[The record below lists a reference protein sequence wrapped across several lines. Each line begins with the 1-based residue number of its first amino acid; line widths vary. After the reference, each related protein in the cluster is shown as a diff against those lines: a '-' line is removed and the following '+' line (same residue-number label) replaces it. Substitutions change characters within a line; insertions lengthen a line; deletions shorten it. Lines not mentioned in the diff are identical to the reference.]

1 MAVQALDRRTVG
13 LGLLALAGCA
23 APTRTP
29 PVMVNMAHVP
39 PPPLLQPGDVGAALA
54 TDADMS
60 GRVTAPV
67 RINGQGPFDF
77 VVDTGA
83 NRTVITSE
91 LAAQLGLPDAGP
103 ADVHGVAGVEPS
115 NTATIDLLEVDAVAT
130 RGIRAPTL
138 SRSRL
143 GADGLLGVDVLRGRR
158 VTIDFLT
165 DEFRITPSRGPGSIA
180 ATLGVSGAAASRLP
194 SNDTLSGRQIV
205 VPARYRFG
213 QLIIVGADVSGRPV
227 TAFMDSGSQSTVGN
241 AALHRAVIGTQELRA
256 PRYVVPVLSA
266 TGQTAQGEL
275 AVLPL
280 LRIGGLDITGLTTVF
295 ADLHIFDIWDLK
307 SKPSLLIGID
317 AMRQFDAIT
326 LDYGRRQV
334 IFTLPA
340 SSPRRRRPTS

>member
-1 MAVQALDRRTVG
+1 MQTIDRRTMG
-13 LGLLALAGCA
+13 LGLLALTGCA
-23 APTRTP
+23 APRPP
-29 PVMVNMAHVP
+29 PVLINMADVP
-39 PPPLLQPGDVGAALA
+39 PPPILAPGDDGAELA

-91 LAAQLGLPDAGP
+91 LAARLGLPDAGP

-115 NTATIDLLEVDAVAT
+115 NTATIDLLQVDAVET
-130 RGIRAPTL
+130 RSIRAPTL

-158 VTIDFLT
+158 VTVDFLKN
-165 DEFRITPSRGPGSIA
+165 EFRITPSRGPGAPKADLALSA
-180 ATLGVSGAAASRLP
+180 AAASRLP
-194 SNDTLSGRQIV
+194 QADALSGRQIV

-213 QLIIVGADVSGRPV
+213 QLIIIGADVSGRPV

-241 AALHRAVIGTQELRA
+241 AALRRLVLGTTEIRA

-266 TGQTAQGEL
+266 TGQTARGEL

-295 ADLHIFDIWDLK
+295 ADLHVFDIWDLK
-307 SKPSLLIGID
+307 AKPSLLIGID

-340 SSPRRRRPTS
+340 GSPRRRRPTT

>member
-1 MAVQALDRRTVG
+1 VG
-13 LGLLALAGCA
+13 LGLIALTGCA
-23 APTRTP
+23 ATPRSP
-29 PVMVNMAHVP
+29 PVMVNMAH
-39 PPPLLQPGDVGAALA
+39 LQPPEPVAPGDEGAALV
-54 TDADMS
+54 TDADMA

-103 ADVHGVAGVEPS
+103 ADVHGVAGIEPS

-130 RGIRAPTL
+130 RAIRAPTL

-158 VTIDFLT
+158 VTIDFLRN
-165 DEFRITPSRGPGSIA
+165 EFRITPSRGPGSVPQSGV
-180 ATLGVSGAAASRLP
+180 GVSAAAASRLLQADAP
-194 SNDTLSGRQIV
+194 TGRQIV

-213 QLIIVGADVSGRPV
+213 QLIIIGADVAGRPV
-227 TAFMDSGSQSTVGN
+227 TAFLDSGSQSTVGN
-241 AALHRAVIGTQELRA
+241 EALHKLVIGTTELRA

-280 LRIGGLDITGLTTVF
+280 LRIGGLDIVRLTTVF
-295 ADLHIFDIWDLK
+295 ADLHVFDIWDLK
-307 SKPSLLIGID
+307 AKPSLLIGAD

-340 SSPRRRRPTS
+340 GSPRRRRPTS

>member
-1 MAVQALDRRTVG
+1 MQSFDRRTVG
-13 LGLLALAGCA
+13 LGLLALSGCA
-23 APTRTP
+23 TPLQSP
-29 PVMVNMAHVP
+29 PVMINMAGAAP
-39 PPPLLQPGDVGAALA
+39 PPGAGGDDGAALT
-54 TDADMS
+54 TDADMA

-83 NRTVITSE
+83 NRTVITRE
-91 LAAQLGLPDAGP
+91 LAAKLGLPDAGP

-115 NTATIDLLEVDAVAT
+115 NTVTIDLLEVDAVAT
-130 RGIRAPTL
+130 RAIRAPTL
-138 SRSRL
+138 GRERL

-158 VTIDFLT
+158 VTIDFLNN
-165 DEFRITPSRGPGSIA
+165 EFRITPSRGPGSQPTRVGLSA
-180 ATLGVSGAAASRLP
+180 AAASRLP
-194 SNDTLSGRQIV
+194 SQDAVSSRQVV

-213 QLIIVGADVSGRPV
+213 QLIIVGADVAGRPV
-227 TAFMDSGSQSTVGN
+227 TAFLDSGSQSTVGN
-241 AALHRAVIGTQELRA
+241 EALHKLVIGTAELRA

-280 LRIGGLDITGLTTVF
+280 LRIGGLDITRLTTVF
-295 ADLHIFDIWDLK
+295 ADLHVFDIWDLK
-307 SKPSLLIGID
+307 AKPSLLIGAD

-340 SSPRRRRPTS
+340 SNMRRRPTT